1 MTESTQDF
9 VTDFPL
15 LKQIVNLAQEKK
27 AVQLV
32 AMDVRG
38 LSSITDYFVI
48 CSGDSEPQVK
58 AIADNIRKG
67 TPKKP
72 NHLEG
77 YENLN
82 WVLMDYFDVVVTN
95 EQCNY
100 NKPHPEPYIKALV
113 KLGSLPQDSIIV
125 EDSPKGIESA
135 IRSGCLVIG
144 VAGCDDVN
152 IDIFDEILN
161 E

>member
-1 MTESTQDF
+1 M
-9 VTDFPL
+9 
-15 LKQIVNLAQEKK
+15 
-27 AVQLV
+27 QLV

-82 WVLMDYFDVVVTN
+82 WVLMDYFDVVVHVFGKN
-95 EQCNY
+95 DRDYY
-100 NKPHPEPYIKALV
+100 NIEKLWADAPITEFTDEAPETT
-113 KLGSLPQDSIIV
+113 D
-125 EDSPKGIESA
+125 
-135 IRSGCLVIG
+135 
-144 VAGCDDVN
+144 
-152 IDIFDEILN
+152 F
-161 E
+161 

>member
-82 WVLMDYFDVVVTN
+82 WVLMDYFDVVVHVFGKN
-95 EQCNY
+95 DRDYY
-100 NKPHPEPYIKALV
+100 NIEKLWADAPITDFTDEAPETT
-113 KLGSLPQDSIIV
+113 D
-125 EDSPKGIESA
+125 
-135 IRSGCLVIG
+135 
-144 VAGCDDVN
+144 
-152 IDIFDEILN
+152 F
-161 E
+161 

>member
-82 WVLMDYFDVVVTN
+82 WVLMDYFDVVVHVFGKDDRDY
-95 EQCNY
+95 Y
-100 NKPHPEPYIKALV
+100 NIEKLWADAPITEFTDEAPETT
-113 KLGSLPQDSIIV
+113 D
-125 EDSPKGIESA
+125 
-135 IRSGCLVIG
+135 
-144 VAGCDDVN
+144 
-152 IDIFDEILN
+152 F
-161 E
+161 